1 MTICQKR
8 SYSFLVSLVGHRSVD
23 PRHLVSIYMLYISND
38 RRHQTLHSP
47 GKKNGICYREFQVV
61 CFLFQRN
68 KRFHI
73 FSSEKKNGAISDR
86 GSRRKG
92 RQILKIFQHAPTEG
106 RMENKNKNEKKQKIY
121 WKRIM

>member
-47 GKKNGICYREFQVV
+47 EKKMGYAIVNFRLLFAF
-61 CFLFQRN
+61 CFNAIKGF
-68 KRFHI
+68 I
-73 FSSEKKNGAISDR
+73 FSPVKK
-86 GSRRKG
+86 
-92 RQILKIFQHAPTEG
+92 
-106 RMENKNKNEKKQKIY
+106 KKAE
-121 WKRIM
+121 R